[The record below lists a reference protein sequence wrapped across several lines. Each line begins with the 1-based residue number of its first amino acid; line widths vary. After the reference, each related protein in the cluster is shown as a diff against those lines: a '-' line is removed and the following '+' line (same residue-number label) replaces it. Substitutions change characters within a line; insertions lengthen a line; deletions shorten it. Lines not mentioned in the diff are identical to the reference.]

1 MPDSAPLVPAPGHTA
16 TPPPQPAAPAD
27 PARSR
32 RIAAEAAALADRFQP
47 PSPTRRVFCNRTLNL
62 RAIKTI
68 GYDMDY
74 TLIHYHVQQWEG
86 RAYAHLQ
93 QRLLAQGWPIL
104 DLAFDPDR
112 AMRGLVIDKLLGNL
126 CKTNRFGY
134 VKAACHGT
142 RSLTLDELRAA
153 YRDTLVDLA
162 DTGRYVFLN
171 TLFEISEGCMYA
183 QLVDLVDR
191 RTAPEV
197 LAYPDLYRKVRYT
210 LDRAHVE
217 GELKAEIL
225 AHPERYVDLDPQLP
239 LTLLDQRESGK
250 KLMLITNSEWS
261 YTNAMMGYAFDRFL
275 PAGQTWRDLF
285 ALVVVSA
292 RKPGFFHSAQPAMFE
307 VVDEG
312 AGLLRPVE
320 SGLREGAVYFG
331 GSAQRVEKV
340 LGLDGDQ
347 ILYVGDHML
356 ADVHQSKK
364 LLQWRTA
371 LILREI
377 ETELEA
383 TVAWRERQADIER
396 KMAEKER
403 LEFAFSQ
410 FRVRRQR
417 ERMGYVTPLL
427 AGEDASPGNPAR
439 GAKPG
444 LDPTLHRERSEPMN
458 VLRERLVE
466 LDAEIAPLVG
476 QAGQL
481 HNKYW
486 GLMMRAGND
495 KSLFARLVEQHA
507 DVYTS
512 RVSNFCA
519 ETPFVFLRSLRGSL
533 PHDG

>member
-1 MPDSAPLVPAPGHTA
+1 MADSAQPIAATGPL
-16 TPPPQPAAPAD
+16 PAAANAAD

-32 RIAAEAAALADRFQP
+32 RIAAEAAALAGRFHP
-47 PSPTRRVFCNRTLNL
+47 PPPARRVFCNRTLNL

-74 TLIHYHVQQWEG
+74 TLIHYHVRQWEG

-93 QRLLAQGWPIL
+93 QRLLAQGWPIA

-112 AMRGLVIDKLLGNL
+112 AMRGLVIDKQLGNL

-142 RSLTLDELRAA
+142 RSLTLEELRTA

-162 DTGRYVFLN
+162 DTDRYVFLN

-191 RTAPEV
+191 RAAPEL

-261 YTNAMMGYAFDRFL
+261 YTNAMMGYAFNRFL

-285 ALVVVSA
+285 KVVVVSA
-292 RKPGFFHSAQPAMFE
+292 RKPAFFHSAQQMMFE
-307 VVDEG
+307 VVDED

-331 GSAQRVEKV
+331 GSAQRVEKA

-377 ETELEA
+377 EAEMEA
-383 TVAWRERQADIER
+383 TVAWRDRQAAIEA

-410 FRVRRQR
+410 YRVRRQR
-417 ERMGYVTPLL
+417 ERMTYATPMLT
-427 AGEDASPGNPAR
+427 GDEPAEVR
-439 GAKPG
+439 PAT
-444 LDPTLHRERSEPMN
+444 DPLPSRDRAEPMN
-458 VLRERLVE
+458 ILRERLVE

-481 HNKYW
+481 HNPYW

-512 RVSNFCA
+512 RVSNFCV

-533 PHDG
+533 PHDA